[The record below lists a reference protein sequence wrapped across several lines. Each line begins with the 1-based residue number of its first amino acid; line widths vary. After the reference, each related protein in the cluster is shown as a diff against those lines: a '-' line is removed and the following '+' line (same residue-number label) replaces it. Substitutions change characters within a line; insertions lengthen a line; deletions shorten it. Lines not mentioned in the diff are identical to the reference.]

1 MMPADPSRRA
11 LIAGAGA
18 LAAAATLDLPGGIRP
33 AQAQGASVNQAPG
46 FYRYKV
52 GDLTVTAIND
62 GFARRPLEGFVRNAE
77 LADVKKAMESAF
89 LPQDALP
96 ITFNTL
102 VIQNGDR
109 LTLIDTGNGDS
120 GAPTSGTWAANF
132 KAAGFDPK
140 NVSSVVFSHFHGD
153 HINGF
158 RLKDGTAMFPNAEV
172 MVPAA
177 EWGFWMDDA
186 KAAAAP
192 DGMKGAFAGV
202 RRVFGPVA
210 KDVKQFEAGKE
221 ILPGIT
227 AVAAPGHTPG
237 HTVFAVTSGNGKL
250 MVMSDTTNHP
260 ALFVR
265 NPDWSA
271 IFDMDGPAAAATRR
285 KLLDMVSAEKMQVAF
300 YHAPFPATGHIAKS
314 GNGYEMIPVQWTTA
328 L

>member
-1 MMPADPSRRA
+1 MQLSRRA
-11 LIAGAGA
+11 A
-18 LAAAATLDLPGGIRP
+18 LAGTAAVALSPLAGRA
-33 AQAQGASVNQAPG
+33 AQAAQALSGQQAPAY
-46 FYRYKV
+46 YRFKV
-52 GDLTVTAIND
+52 GDLEVTAIND

-77 LADVKKAMESAF
+77 LADVKKAMEQAF
-89 LPQDALP
+89 LPADALN
-96 ITFNTL
+96 ISFTTL
-102 VIQNGDR
+102 AIQQGGK

-120 GAPTSGTWAANF
+120 GAPTSGAWAANF

-140 NVSSVVFSHFHGD
+140 DVSAIVFSHFHGD

-177 EWGFWMDDA
+177 EWAFWMDDA
-186 KAAAAP
+186 KMGAAP
-192 DGMKGAFAGV
+192 EAMKGAFGTV
-202 RRVFGPVA
+202 RRVFAPIA

-221 ILPGIT
+221 IVPGIT
-227 AVAAPGHTPG
+227 SVAAYGHTPG
-237 HTVFAVTSGNGKL
+237 HTTFTVASGGKSL

-271 IFDMDGPAAAATRR
+271 VFDMDGPQAAATRR
-285 KLLDMVSAEKMQVAF
+285 KLLDMVAADKMQVAF

-314 GNGYEMIPVQWTTA
+314 GNGFEMVPVQWSTA
-328 L
+328 I